1 MADAIHLKLTGIK
14 GESTSVRHRDEIVVE
29 NWNWGLAAGLP
40 IGGSSGGAGTGKPSF
55 APLSFSHRVDIASPL
70 LWKAC
75 ATGQR
80 IAEAVLNI
88 ARPLATAGDYLTLRM
103 TDAVLTSVNLSDS
116 AADTQPPLESVT
128 LTFVTFEYSYRPQ
141 LANGSLGPA
150 VSFKFDIR
158 QNKVL

>member
-14 GESTSVRHRDEIVVE
+14 GESTSVRHKDEIVVE
-29 NWNWGLAAGLP
+29 SWNWGLTAGLP
-40 IGGSSGGAGTGKPSF
+40 IGGSGGGAGIGKPSF
-55 APLSFSHRVDIASPL
+55 APLSFAHRVDIASPL

-80 IAEAVLNI
+80 LAEALLSI

-103 TDAVLTSVNLSDS
+103 SDAVLTSVNLADS
-116 AADTQPPLESVT
+116 AADTSPPLEVVT

-141 LANGSLGPA
+141 LANGSFGPA
-150 VSFKFDIR
+150 VTFKFDIR